1 MLPTCGLQVHLENSE
16 MSMTVT
22 LLLAAALATASL
34 VVGTAVPA
42 SAGQWITCTRNKETG
57 QRGWALGAR
66 YVDLG
71 TSVPFRP
78 THQTEFPN
86 PKYQLA
92 PNAEVGQCLIPDQM
106 LRDMMK

>member
-1 MLPTCGLQVHLENSE
+1 MLATYDLRVHLENRE
-16 MSMTVT
+16 MQMTVK
-22 LLLAAALATASL
+22 LLLASVLAAASL
-34 VVGTAVPA
+34 VDGIGVPA
-42 SAGQWITCTRNKETG
+42 SAGQWITCTRDKETG
-57 QRGWALGAR
+57 TRGWALGAR